1 MVGNLCVVPR
11 HKSRGW
17 KTLEKGYWK
26 PLPLFCIHSET
37 ITSSLVGRHCFFRS
51 NVCIIASSLF
61 HVLPS
66 SSGTSPPMW
75 VTTNALVLRFFHPL
89 HYVAVSSSFPSAHI
103 PQCHLGPPHVRDL
116 VTVLFPPRS
125 LTCSFSHSLLF
136 PRDLQFPILLL
147 HPVYQLPLVLF
158 PYL

>member
-11 HKSRGW
+11 HKSRGG

-26 PLPLFCIHSET
+26 PLPPFCIHSET

-51 NVCIIASSLF
+51 NICIIASSLF
-61 HVLPS
+61 HVLPT

-89 HYVAVSSSFPSAHI
+89 RFVAVSSSFPSAHVL
-103 PQCHLGPPHVRDL
+103 QCHLGPPHVRDWSQSCLLPDRSSCLHKEVKWHYSL
-116 VTVLFPPRS
+116 VAPSPWG
-125 LTCSFSHSLLF
+125 
-136 PRDLQFPILLL
+136 RD
-147 HPVYQLPLVLF
+147 
-158 PYL
+158 